1 MVNLQATHDTVKHT
15 DTFLVYVLVENV
27 RLQRASYAE
36 LLDLVG
42 KESDKS
48 AIRTE

>member
-1 MVNLQATHDTVKHT
+1 MINLQAAYDTSKHDY
-15 DTFLVYVLVENV
+15 TFLVYALIENV
-27 RLQRASYAE
+27 RLQRTSNTE